1 MGLPEDTIEANNSKV
16 MAALAMD
23 FLHRAV
29 QHYGMW
35 YAETEHQ
42 FGRKKALEIES
53 RVWPFSM
60 GLQLGRLGKV
70 LGFELEDGI
79 PRALAD
85 LPEDKLKEL
94 LKAQAVNW
102 LANDGIWFQAVE
114 KEFGMFDAKRTNDTC
129 WGRFSPLEAIRIKE
143 FLGLGEHPGLE
154 GLKKAMAYRL
164 YAVVNEQSTEDIEN
178 GFIFRMNNCRVQAA
192 RKRKGME
199 DYPCKSGG
207 VVEYRTFANTIDERI
222 QTRCIGCPPDEHP
235 EEWFC
240 AWEFTLAD

>member
-1 MGLPEDTIEANNSKV
+1 MSRPKDYIPDNDSEVLAG
-16 MAALAMD
+16 LAMD
-23 FLHRAV
+23 FFHRAV

-42 FGRKKALEIES
+42 LGRKKALEIEAE
-53 RVWPFSM
+53 VWPLSL
-60 GLQLGRLGKV
+60 GIQLKRLGKI
-70 LGFELEDGI
+70 LGFELDRGL
-79 PRALAD
+79 PRDLALM
-85 LPEDKLKEL
+85 PEEKLKEL

-114 KEFGMFDAKRTNDTC
+114 KAYGMFDAKRANDTC
-129 WGRFSPLEAIRIKE
+129 WGRFSPFEAESIRN
-143 FLGLGEHPGLE
+143 FLGLGEKPGLE
-154 GLKKAMAYRL
+154 GLKTAMAYRL
-164 YAVVNEQSTEDIEN
+164 YAVVNEQSIEDIEN

-207 VVEYRTFANTIDERI
+207 VVEYRTFASTIDERI

-240 AWEFTLAD
+240 AWEFTLVE

>member
-1 MGLPEDTIEANNSKV
+1 MSSPKDSIPDNDSEVLAGLV
-16 MAALAMD
+16 MD

-42 FGRKKALEIES
+42 LGRKKAMEIEAQ
-53 RVWPFSM
+53 VWPLSM
-60 GLQLGRLGKV
+60 GIQLKRLAKI

-79 PRALAD
+79 PGALTQ
-85 LPEDKLKEL
+85 LPEDKLNEL
-94 LKAQAVNW
+94 LNGQAVNW

-114 KEFGMFDAKRTNDTC
+114 KAYGMFDAKRTNDTC
-129 WGRFSPLEAIRIKE
+129 WGRFSPFEALRIKE
-143 FLGLGEHPGLE
+143 FLGLGERPGLE
-154 GLKKAMAYRL
+154 GLKKALSYRL

-192 RKRKGME
+192 RKRKGMD

-207 VVEYRTFANTIDERI
+207 VVEYRTFATAIDERI
-222 QTRCIGCPPDEHP
+222 QTKCIGCPPDAHP

-240 AWEFTLAD
+240 AWEFTLPE